1 MDQANELLT
10 NGSTTYTSD
19 ANGNRL
25 TETGPALTRS
35 YVWDSR
41 NRLSSTTDNSGNM
54 TAFKYDFARNLIEM
68 DKTVGG
74 SATSQRFVVDS
85 LTNVASLTD
94 SSGLPVSVLTGRSID
109 SHLASIDSS
118 GNVTFSI
125 GDALNST
132 VGLTG
137 STGMI
142 VSSLDYEPYGQATG
156 AVETAYPFS
165 FTGRV
170 PVTAGVSYFRGRF
183 YDSSSDRFL
192 SEDWSRLAIDL
203 NLYRYVRGS
212 PVNFRDPSGRNVVAV
227 ALLIIYLL
235 EEYARDRAL
244 EQEAEQT
251 GDTNGYQTGGATIQN
266 ETMGPPNEQN
276 QPPAGS
282 DSGQPAGNEQQ
293 PDCEFG
299 NPRIW
304 ERLQWLSRFFR
315 M

>member
-1 MDQANELLT
+1 
-10 NGSTTYTSD
+10 
-19 ANGNRL
+19 
-25 TETGPALTRS
+25 
-35 YVWDSR
+35 
-41 NRLSSTTDNSGNM
+41 M
-54 TAFKYDFARNLIEM
+54 T
-68 DKTVGG
+68 
-74 SATSQRFVVDS
+74 
-85 LTNVASLTD
+85 
-94 SSGLPVSVLTGRSID
+94 
-109 SHLASIDSS
+109 
-118 GNVTFSI
+118 
-125 GDALNST
+125 
-132 VGLTG
+132 
-137 STGMI
+137 

-170 PVTAGVSYFRGRF
+170 PVTAGVSHFRGRF

-251 GDTNGYQTGGATIQN
+251 GDTNGYQTGGATMQN

-276 QPPAGS
+276 QPLAGS